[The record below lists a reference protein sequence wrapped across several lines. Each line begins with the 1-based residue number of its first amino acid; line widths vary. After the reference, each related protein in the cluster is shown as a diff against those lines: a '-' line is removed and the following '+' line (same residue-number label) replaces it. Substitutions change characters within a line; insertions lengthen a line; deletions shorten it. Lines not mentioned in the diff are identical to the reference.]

1 MEVAY
6 IGQPYNKIIPI
17 IKDIH
22 QKADNMF
29 LSMIKN
35 KNFNIKNMVSI

>member
-6 IGQPYNKIIPI
+6 IGQPYNKTIPI
-17 IKDIH
+17 IKDSY
-22 QKADNMF
+22 QKADKMF

-35 KNFNIKNMVSI
+35 KNFNMQNMVSI